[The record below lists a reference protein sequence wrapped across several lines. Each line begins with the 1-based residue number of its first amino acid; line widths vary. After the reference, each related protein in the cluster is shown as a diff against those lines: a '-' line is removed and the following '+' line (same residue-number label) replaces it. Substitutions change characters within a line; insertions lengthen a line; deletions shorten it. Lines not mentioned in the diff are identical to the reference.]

1 MDPAEQVVPTAHEV
15 AFSAHV
21 MSISSKNG
29 LSLTRAH
36 SAWSTQL
43 LLTMLYVIATS
54 LLNLF
59 TVSPSLTFSVMQV
72 EPDEIPPVAVVQS
85 VFTVP

>member
-1 MDPAEQVVPTAHEV
+1 
-15 AFSAHV
+15 
-21 MSISSKNG
+21 
-29 LSLTRAH
+29 
-36 SAWSTQL
+36 
-43 LLTMLYVIATS
+43 MLYVIATS